1 MGGIAMQK
9 TRLFAGAAA
18 ILVALA
24 GTAAAQSL
32 AKIKVLLPVTNI
44 DEAYAPYMIAKEVGY
59 YAAEGLD
66 VDLVPTNGGNQ
77 VLLQIAA
84 GNGDIGT
91 ISPTDLIAGIQ
102 PGIGMKVQVFYD
114 VYYRNIWSVSVV
126 PDSPI
131 TKLADL
137 KGKKIGVSA
146 MGSSGVAHGKAYLA
160 KEGVEIGKDGTSY
173 IAIGVG
179 AQGATALRTKQ
190 VDAVVYWDAMLAK
203 LDVVGFKLRQLPV
216 DEAIRN
222 LPDISMG
229 ASLET
234 IEKRPQVVAG
244 FGRALAKGYE
254 FNQAN
259 REAAV
264 RITWKHF
271 PASKPANMSE
281 EEALKNALV
290 VNETRMRIW
299 TSLKTG
305 GKHGMFIA
313 EDWRNVVQF
322 AKDHG
327 VVPASADAPLEKLYT
342 NKFVEEMNK
351 FDRDAVTK
359 QAKALDP
366 KTIK

>member
-1 MGGIAMQK
+1 MKM
-9 TRLFAGAAA
+9 TRLVAAGAAA
-18 ILVALA
+18 LLALCGAA
-24 GTAAAQSL
+24 GAQSL
-32 AKIKVLLPVTNI
+32 TRIKVLLPVTNI

-66 VDLVPTNGGNQ
+66 VDLIPTNGGNQ

-91 ISPTDLIAGIQ
+91 ISPTNLVAGIQ
-102 PGIGMKVQVFYD
+102 PEIGMKVQVFYN

-131 TKLADL
+131 TKLSEL
-137 KGKKIGVSA
+137 KGKKIGVSG
-146 MGSSGVAHGKAYLA
+146 MGSSGVAYGKAYLA
-160 KEGVEIGKDGTSY
+160 KEGVEIGKDGTIY
-173 IAIGVG
+173 LAIGVG
-179 AQGATALRTKQ
+179 AQGAAALRTKQ

-203 LDVVGFKLRQLPV
+203 LGVAGFKLRQLPV

-234 IEKRPQVVAG
+234 LEKRPQIVTG

-290 VNETRMRIW
+290 VNESRMAIW
-299 TSLKTG
+299 TSPKTG

-313 EDWRNVVQF
+313 EDWKNVVQF
-322 AKDHG
+322 AKDHN
-327 VVPASADAPLEKLYT
+327 VVPASAEAPLEKLYT
-342 NKFVEEMNK
+342 NKFIDDINK
-351 FDRDAVTK
+351 FDRGAVIA
-359 QAKALDP
+359 QAKAFDP
-366 KTIK
+366 KSVK